1 MPQIY
6 KDAVVTLS
14 AAVASDCG
22 QGFLEDRQ
30 AVLQRQ
36 QTVFCL
42 PSIPDDGGIN
52 TDPAV
57 VGSVFLYLN
66 SDLGFKVRDLRDE
79 PINSRAWTLQESWL
93 SPRMLVYGS
102 GPLEWRC
109 LTKNVSYGNEVS
121 SIKDRASH
129 TYLPNRSKFFKSQ
142 AESGLITSLIQAWVS
157 FVSAGPVDSKEN
169 SSLQDY
175 AKLME
180 EWNGI
185 VQQYTCRSLTVR
197 EDKLPA
203 LSGIAAE
210 FQRLSGDVYLAG
222 LWQRNLPWGLLWHM
236 FPDEMTGSQIADVN
250 KSYVA
255 PSWSF
260 ASIEKPVLFNAPIDY
275 ARNTLIQ
282 IHSAETI
289 ASMSLA
295 PLGKVTSGKLTLT
308 GPMRCMTFKEI
319 TERFVTVTNFTPHL
333 FWDYI
338 IADHGFTGPP
348 WVEASKLARPY
359 SLNEQYSISNPVSS
373 LLSATTVKYMPT
385 NRAIPQDGEASI
397 PGDIRTGMDFWFLE
411 ITWDDSPRGL
421 VLIEVGD
428 RIFKRLGYFRMG
440 RNDPIDVD
448 DFPLPPEYFG
458 PRPWDWDEGLK
469 MCTVTI
475 V

>member
-1 MPQIY
+1 MFRNVVASLVCDSECFGQAPQNSKAPLSSLIEGIETAQLPQSLRDAITSTRELGIPYLWIDSLCIIQDSDEDKSVEISKMPQIY

-30 AVLQRQ
+30 TVLQRQ

-66 SDLGFKVRDLRDE
+66 SDLGFKVKHLRDE
-79 PINSRAWTLQESWL
+79 PISSRAWTLQESWL

-121 SIKDRASH
+121 SAKERDSY
-129 TYLPNRSKFFKSQ
+129 TYLPNRRKFFKSQ
-142 AESGLITSLIQAWVS
+142 AKSGFVNGLIQAWVS
-157 FVSAGPVDSKEN
+157 FVSADLVDSKEN
-169 SSLQDY
+169 SSVEDY
-175 AKLME
+175 TRLME
-180 EWNGI
+180 EWNEI
-185 VQQYTCRSLTVR
+185 VQQYTSRSLTVR

-222 LWQRNLPWGLLWHM
+222 LWQRNLPWGLLWHIL
-236 FPDEMTGSQIADVN
+236 PDEMTGSQLAEVN
-250 KSYVA
+250 KTYVA

-260 ASIEKPVLFNAPIDY
+260 ASIEKPVLLNAPIDC

-295 PLGKVTSGKLTLT
+295 PLGKVTSGRITLT

-319 TERFVTVTNFTPHL
+319 TERFVMVTNFTPHI

-338 IADHGFTGPP
+338 IADDGFTGPP

-359 SLNEQYSISNPVSS
+359 SLNEQ
-373 LLSATTVKYMPT
+373 
-385 NRAIPQDGEASI
+385 
-397 PGDIRTGMDFWFLE
+397 
-411 ITWDDSPRGL
+411 
-421 VLIEVGD
+421 
-428 RIFKRLGYFRMG
+428 FR
-440 RNDPIDVD
+440 R
-448 DFPLPPEYFG
+448 
-458 PRPWDWDEGLK
+458 
-469 MCTVTI
+469 C
-475 V
+475 